1 MGSGL
6 DPAESVI
13 AKIKNNLSICAGLI
27 AAADRDKAPPA
38 PSPSGQTAATN
49 AQSNKTQCPDL
60 TGPGLLL
67 TGQGNLNSA
76 AAGGCQAAN
85 APSPTPPPP
94 STGQPSPAGAPT
106 KPTAQTNQTA
116 EATPSPTPQQPAA
129 PIGEAES
136 SPKCS
141 DLLRRIQGSRA
152 TRKLEQTLACK
163 PIAWTENDL
172 PILDP
177 DLYSNIE
184 SAKQACA
191 GSAPLRTAL
200 EAAEQHV
207 KDILNCPKDPLT
219 YIRVYFSN
227 GYYHLVNDC
236 KTRSIHI
243 WYRPDESLDHEYEDD
258 VLPGGGFDV
267 SDKKPQVRKASACE
281 QCVCPAGDPQ

>member
-1 MGSGL
+1 MQRIAAQYPRPQRLPERARHHADENRTTRSSFAPLARCGKRVRQSQRCQNPIQGSVGSGL

-85 APSPTPPPP
+85 ALSPTPPPP
-94 STGQPSPAGAPT
+94 LTGQPSPAGAPT

-129 PIGEAES
+129 PIGEAEF
-136 SPKCS
+136 
-141 DLLRRIQGSRA
+141 LQ
-152 TRKLEQTLACK
+152 
-163 PIAWTENDL
+163 
-172 PILDP
+172 
-177 DLYSNIE
+177 
-184 SAKQACA
+184 
-191 GSAPLRTAL
+191 SAPTFCG
-200 EAAEQHV
+200 EF
-207 KDILNCPKDPLT
+207 
-219 YIRVYFSN
+219 RVA
-227 GYYHLVNDC
+227 G
-236 KTRSIHI
+236 R
-243 WYRPDESLDHEYEDD
+243 RGSLSKLWLASR
-258 VLPGGGFDV
+258 LPG
-267 SDKKPQVRKASACE
+267 RKMICRF
-281 QCVCPAGDPQ
+281 